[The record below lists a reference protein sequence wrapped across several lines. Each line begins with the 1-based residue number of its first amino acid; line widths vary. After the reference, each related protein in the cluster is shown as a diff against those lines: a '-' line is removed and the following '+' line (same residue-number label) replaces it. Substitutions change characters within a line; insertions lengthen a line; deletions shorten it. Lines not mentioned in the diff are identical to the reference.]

1 MERTGI
7 EPVTRWNER
16 DEGATLAVVPP
27 VSFFFTD
34 RRLSVSEDAA
44 ASLVA
49 ELQNRSDSSQTARSL
64 AERIETEAHRGRLA
78 APGQD
83 LELNY
88 EEQRELLEALK
99 ATTEAWP
106 EEDKHA
112 LRELQ
117 LALTFHLSQQER
129 DQT

>member
-1 MERTGI
+1 
-7 EPVTRWNER
+7 
-16 DEGATLAVVPP
+16 VPP
-27 VSFFFTD
+27 VSFFFPD

-44 ASLVA
+44 ARLVA
-49 ELQNRSDSSQTARSL
+49 ELQNRSEASQAAGGL

-83 LELNY
+83 LELNH
-88 EEQRELLEALK
+88 EEQRELLDALK

-106 EEDKHA
+106 DEDKTA

-117 LALTFHLSQQER
+117 LALAFQLSQPEH

>member
-1 MERTGI
+1 MTSDGAYRDRTGGTDA
-7 EPVTRWNER
+7 TRALR
-16 DEGATLAVVPP
+16 SRSVPP

-49 ELQNRSDSSQTARSL
+49 ELQNRPESSQTAGSL

-83 LELNY
+83 LELSY
-88 EEQRELLEALK
+88 DEQRSSWK
-99 ATTEAWP
+99 
-106 EEDKHA
+106 
-112 LRELQ
+112 R
-117 LALTFHLSQQER
+117 
-129 DQT
+129 

>member
-1 MERTGI
+1 M
-7 EPVTRWNER
+7 
-16 DEGATLAVVPP
+16 
-27 VSFFFTD
+27 
-34 RRLSVSEDAA
+34 SEDAA

-49 ELQNRSDSSQTARSL
+49 RLQSQSHASQTASSL

-83 LELNY
+83 LELNS

-99 ATTEAWP
+99 ATAEAWP
-106 EEDKHA
+106 EEDKNA

-117 LALTFHLSQQER
+117 LALTFQLSQPES
-129 DQT
+129 DQS

>member
-1 MERTGI
+1 M
-7 EPVTRWNER
+7 V
-16 DEGATLAVVPP
+16 
-27 VSFFFTD
+27 FM
-34 RRLSVSEDAA
+34 AA
-44 ASLVA
+44 ASTLKRADPVGGSNEA
-49 ELQNRSDSSQTARSL
+49 DQQPAFTGGDASQAASSL
-64 AERIETEAHRGRLA
+64 AERIETEAHRGKLA

-83 LELNY
+83 LELDH

-106 EEDKHA
+106 EEDKSA

-117 LALTFHLSQQER
+117 LALTFQLSQPEH